1 MSSSSTTDPSSTAST
16 SFDSAQYKIG
26 QRQGWDSV
34 AIGWQKWW
42 KTFEGSAQ
50 KLSDRLVELAEIGP
64 GQQILD
70 VATGI
75 GEPAMTAAKRVGAN
89 GHVLATDISP
99 QMLSIARERAESSL
113 DKLQDIVE
121 FREVDAEEMFDLPAT
136 SFDAV
141 LCRWGLMFL
150 PSPHIALRNIHKSL
164 VSGGRF
170 VAAVWAEKSKVPV
183 LGLPIDIINKE
194 LQIAVPTTSSS
205 DPSTYKPGLFSLAN
219 VSRLEN
225 YLTEAG
231 FKDLYSEILTIPF
244 EFASAEEF
252 THFVLD
258 VSAPIRYMLEKE
270 PEKRKEGIRN
280 AIIEEVRKQYSINDE
295 DNGQIRLDN
304 KVVSVVGRKS

>member
-1 MSSSSTTDPSSTAST
+1 MSSSSSTTDPSSTAST

-42 KTFEGSAQ
+42 KAFEGSAQ
-50 KLSDRLVELAEIGP
+50 RLSDKLVELAEIGP
-64 GQQILD
+64 GQQVLD

-75 GEPAMTAAKRVGAN
+75 GEPAITAAKRIGAN
-89 GHVLATDISP
+89 GQVLATDISP
-99 QMLSIARERAESSL
+99 QMLSIAKERAASSL

-121 FREVDAEEMFDLPAT
+121 FREVDAEEMFDLPAS

-150 PSPHIALRNIHKSL
+150 PSPHIALRGIHRSL

-170 VAAVWAEKSKVPV
+170 AAAVWAEKSKVPV
-183 LGLPIDIINKE
+183 LGLPIDIINRE
-194 LQIAVPTTSSS
+194 LQIAVPTTSS
-205 DPSTYKPGLFSLAN
+205 DPSKYTPGLFSLAN
-219 VSRLEN
+219 ASRLEN

-231 FKDLYSEILTIPF
+231 FKDVYSEILTIPF

-258 VSAPIRYMLEKE
+258 ISAPIRYMLEKE
-270 PEKRKEGIRN
+270 TEKRKEGIRN
-280 AIIEEVRKQYSINDE
+280 AITEEARRQYSISEE
-295 DNGQIRLDN
+295 DNGQIRLDSE
-304 KVVSVVGRKS
+304 VVSVVGRKS